1 MNLIRRLALQLIAV
15 LGIGLAPAAQ
25 AGIPVIDGAN
35 LIQTIQQTM
44 SWLEQYDQMIQQ
56 IDQLADQ
63 IEQTKTM
70 TGKLDIARFLG
81 SILND
86 PNIRFVLPDEMKNF
100 QALAK
105 GNAYGGSRLNAINN
119 LLAGYGVKTAIG
131 GTPTTMGQTS
141 ADALLKMQS
150 VLQSAQSRAA
160 QVNSLASQVDSA
172 PDAKASMDLVNRNVI
187 ESTRVTMDLQQTLAT
202 IEANRQAERLRQLSA
217 DQQAF
222 EQLKAKAAATR
233 AELGI

>member
-1 MNLIRRLALQLIAV
+1 MNLIRRLVLQLVAV
-15 LGIGLAPAAQ
+15 LGIGLAPAAH
-25 AGIPVIDGAN
+25 AGIPVIDAAN
-35 LIQTIQQTM
+35 LVETIQQTL
-44 SWLEQYDQMIQQ
+44 SWVEQYEQMVQQ
-56 IDQLADQ
+56 IEQLADQ

-86 PNIRFVLPDEMKNF
+86 PNIRFVLPEEMKNF

-105 GNAYGGSRLNAINN
+105 GDAYGGSRLHAINN
-119 LLAGYGVKTAIG
+119 LLSGYGVRTAIG

-160 QVNSLASQVDSA
+160 QVNSLASQVDTA
-172 PDAKASMDLVNRNVI
+172 EDAKASMDLVNRNVI
-187 ESTRVTMDLQQTLAT
+187 ESTRVAMDLQQTLAT
-202 IEANRQAERLRQLSA
+202 VEANRQAERLRQISA